1 MKFLNEGQGFN
12 KIDFTHFIFLLKKRN
27 KGYVGNVKMKIF
39 WRNGYKIKSNT
50 ALLVEVISIWRD
62 LNF

>member
-1 MKFLNEGQGFN
+1 MKFSNEGQGFN
-12 KIDFTHFIFLLKKRN
+12 KIDFTHFIFSC
-27 KGYVGNVKMKIF
+27 YVGNVKMRIF

-50 ALLVEVISIWRD
+50 ALLVEVIFIWGD

>member
-1 MKFLNEGQGFN
+1 MKVKDLIKLTLPILFLV
-12 KIDFTHFIFLLKKRN
+12 KLKKRN
-27 KGYVGNVKMKIF
+27 KGYVGNVKMRIF

-50 ALLVEVISIWRD
+50 ALLVEVISIWGD